1 MSGSRRAE
9 SSFQR
14 GRRQQEGSWVEVYV
28 IGPTSREGR
37 ELEPA
42 CCPGGQAATPIPA

>member
-1 MSGSRRAE
+1 MAGSRRAE

-28 IGPTSREGR
+28 TGPTSREGR
-37 ELEPA
+37 ELEPD
-42 CCPGGQAATPIPA
+42 CCPRGHAATPIPA